1 MGELKTFET
10 LECYQHSRELR
21 KEISTFCKT
30 LPKEETYRLKDQIIR
45 SSRSVSANISEGYG
59 RHHHQENLQFCR
71 TARGSLSETLDH
83 LLTALDE
90 EYLTDTQYAELRARL
105 EETWKILNGYI
116 AYLKKCASSG
126 VPQST

>member
-10 LECYQHSRELR
+10 LECYKLARELR
-21 KEISTFCKT
+21 NEVASFCKT
-30 LPKEETYRLKDQIIR
+30 LPKEETYRLKDQIVR
-45 SSRSVSANISEGYG
+45 SSRSVSANIAEGYG

-71 TARGSLSETLDH
+71 TARGSLSETLEH

-90 EYLTDTQYAELRARL
+90 EYLTNSQYTQLRIQL
-105 EETWKILNGYI
+105 EESWKVLNGYI